1 MSNQRRNGFALPL
14 ALLLAVALLGFISIM
29 LFNTRSQKGTH
40 EMQIDQAQALTI
52 ARGVMQLAVYKYRML
67 PAEFIRWQDT
77 TDPGKKLLFQTA
89 WLSDFNHQEPTSPA
103 NRLKG
108 SFQRC
113 DDLGVATF
121 SRIVLTTP
129 GMEYTKDVLR
139 IVTFAV
145 VNGQRRTLEELLEF
159 RLTDRH

>member
-1 MSNQRRNGFALPL
+1 MMKQTRDGFALPL

-40 EMQIDQAQALTI
+40 DLQIDQAQALTI

-67 PAEFIRWQDT
+67 PAEFIRWQET
-77 TDPGKKLLFQTA
+77 INPGKKLEYQTA
-89 WLSDFNHQEPTSPA
+89 WMSDFNHADSNSPA
-103 NRLKG
+103 HKLKA
-108 SFQRC
+108 SFHRC

-145 VNGQRRTLEELLEF
+145 VNGQRRALEELLEF